1 MSGDK
6 QQPVTTAPEPP
17 TQRAAEANAGPKRRW
32 RPTRRGFLIGLG
44 VSGGLLALGVGVG
57 VSVGLPYAR
66 LQIAGALDGAEGMP
80 ASYPQDPWA
89 WFEVLPDSRIR
100 LYLSKVEMGQGVH
113 TSLAQIAADELGI
126 AWEDLDVVMATTA
139 RDLGDSIT
147 SGSSSVSSS
156 YLPLRQAAA
165 TLMAMLRQE
174 TAAQMGV
181 APEQLVVAGRGYAI
195 QGETGQGETGGAGRR
210 DFAAVVQARQGDW
223 EAPEQAVALKDPGQ
237 FQYIGQSLPRRD
249 FAAKLTGQ
257 AVYGYDARI
266 EGMKY
271 GAVARPPTYN
281 GTLKSAGPGRAG
293 ELPGVHKIVIA
304 EGFAGVVAGTRAQ
317 AQAAVN
323 QLQLEWEPGRLWQQA
338 ELEEMV
344 TVGNGEAF
352 TVQNVGDA
360 AAVLAGSSTL
370 TAEYRTPFA
379 VHAHLEAQAALAD
392 VQPDAAR
399 VWCSTQGQS
408 GVRAAVAKALG
419 MEDKAVEVIP
429 TYLGGGFGRKVGDEV
444 AVEAARLS
452 QAAGVP
458 VHVGWT
464 RGEDMRY
471 GYFRPPTHHRL
482 AGSLDGEGRL
492 LAIEHQQASGDV
504 AFDFLPD
511 FLTAVMG
518 ADFGAYRGALIRYGA
533 PNKRTV
539 AHRVRLP
546 IRTGWWRG
554 LGLLANVFAIESFMD
569 ELAHSAGVDP
579 LAFRL
584 GALDTA
590 DPTQARLAAVLNA
603 AAELG
608 GWGTQ
613 PPAGHARGLACCVD
627 VDTAVAMVAEV
638 SVDEATGKIRVH
650 HVAAAM
656 DAGLVINP
664 DGARAQVEGNIMWG
678 VGSALIEELTFADGQ
693 VAAGNFD
700 GYPLLTMKEA
710 PAVDVVL
717 LDEADDGRPRGV
729 GEPPIGPVAPAI
741 ANAFFALTGQRLRQL
756 PMNSARV
763 LEALA

>member
-1 MSGDK
+1 MSGEQ
-6 QQPVTTAPEPP
+6 QQPMATASKPTAPP
-17 TQRAAEANAGPKRRW
+17 AGDAGSEPKRRW

-44 VSGGLLALGVGVG
+44 VTGGLLALGIGVG
-57 VSVGLPYAR
+57 ATVGLPYAR
-66 LQIAGALDGAEGMP
+66 LQIAGALDGTDGMP
-80 ASYPQDPWA
+80 ANYPTDPWA

-126 AWEDLDVVMATTA
+126 AWEDLDVAMATTS
-139 RDLGDSIT
+139 RDLGNAIT
-147 SGSSSVSSS
+147 SGSSTVSGS

-165 TLMAMLRQE
+165 TLMAMLRVE
-174 TAAQMGV
+174 TAAQLGV
-181 APEQLVVAGRGYAI
+181 TAQQLAIAGRGFAI
-195 QGETGQGETGGAGRR
+195 NGETGDGETGDGARR
-210 DFAAVVQARQGDW
+210 DFAAVVAAKVGDW
-223 EAPEQAVALKDPGQ
+223 EAPEQAAPLKDRSQ
-237 FQYIGQSLPRRD
+237 FQLIGQSLPRRD

-257 AVYGYDARI
+257 AIYGFDARL

-281 GTLKSAGPGRAG
+281 GKLLSAAPGGAG
-293 ELPGVHKIVIA
+293 ELPGVQKVVIA
-304 EGFAGVVAGTRAQ
+304 EGFAGVVAATRAQ

-323 QLQLEWEPGRLWQQA
+323 ALQLEWEPGRLWQQA

-360 AAVLAGSSTL
+360 AAVLARGSTL

-392 VQPDAAR
+392 VQPGAAR

-408 GVRAAVAKALG
+408 GVQTAVAKALG
-419 MEDKAVEVIP
+419 LEETAVEVIP

-482 AGSLDGEGRL
+482 AASLDAEGKL

-504 AFDFLPD
+504 AFDFLPA
-511 FLTAVMG
+511 FMTAVMG
-518 ADFGAYRGALIRYGA
+518 ADFGAYRGALIRYGVA
-533 PNKRTV
+533 NKRTV
-539 AHRVRLP
+539 AHRVPLP

-569 ELAHSAGVDP
+569 EAAQAAGADP
-579 LAFRL
+579 LAWRL
-584 GALDTA
+584 ANLDTA
-590 DPTQARLAAVLNA
+590 DASQARLAAVLNA

-608 GWGTQ
+608 GWGTE
-613 PPAGHARGLACCVD
+613 PPAGRARGIACCLD

-638 SVDEATGKIRVH
+638 SVDAATGKIRVH

-664 DGARAQVEGNIMWG
+664 DGARAQVEGNVMWG

-693 VAAGNFD
+693 VVAGNFD

-717 LDEADDGRPRGV
+717 LEAGDGRPRGV

-741 ANAFFALTGQRLRQL
+741 ANAFFALTGRRLRQL

-763 LEALA
+763 LDALA